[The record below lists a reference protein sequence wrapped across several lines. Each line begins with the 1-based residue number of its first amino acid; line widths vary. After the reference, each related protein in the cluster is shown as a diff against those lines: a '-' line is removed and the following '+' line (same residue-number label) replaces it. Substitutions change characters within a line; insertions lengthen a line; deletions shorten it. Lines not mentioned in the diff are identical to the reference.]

1 MAQQYTRTVRSMAE
15 VTAAIQELNIQPA
28 EAARLQFEVH
38 EQTSLLDAVK
48 LKARTRAGRQGY
60 KVLNSEFLDCK
71 LDANIAIEEVYK
83 SMYRSSTVRIDDA
96 LRTVEAAIAQVMV
109 CKQRPDDQIP
119 NVGPPVEH
127 RNRGVEH
134 MIFPHPLYSRNPSF
148 PYGNGNQRP
157 LYQEAYAQPGVDA
170 AVARDKR
177 AQRAIWDAML
187 RFYEVRKDVLENSK
201 SEMERRM
208 KAVYDS
214 LTEEPTNLGSGYAN
228 FDDPPLA

>member
-134 MIFPHPLYSRNPSF
+134 MIFPHPL
-148 PYGNGNQRP
+148 RP